1 MSLIH
6 QPLRK
11 PSIPMRKINDHP
23 KDCHSFARRG
33 SCTRYQT
40 EEMDNPM
47 SSSFVLYG
55 IVNGRQSKFLKN
67 DDCNTN
73 ITSGDFVEKNKYNNI
88 INKKLD
94 IEHCN
99 DNYLEQ

>member
-1 MSLIH
+1 
-6 QPLRK
+6 
-11 PSIPMRKINDHP
+11 
-23 KDCHSFARRG
+23 
-33 SCTRYQT
+33 
-40 EEMDNPM
+40 MDNPM

-99 DNYLEQ
+99 DNYLEQWAGTVMNAVLQMGNYQ